1 MLAFSFFGHAKCMRN
16 TNFYGRRGKK
26 QEIEEKTLYR
36 KCKKIEGLEMEHFCL
51 GIITIQKFTKNE
63 NSQKMRDKKIK
74 KAYKLIR

>member
-1 MLAFSFFGHAKCMRN
+1 
-16 TNFYGRRGKK
+16 
-26 QEIEEKTLYR
+26 
-36 KCKKIEGLEMEHFCL
+36 MEHFCL